1 MKNSILTLIL
11 SCAIFHV
18 FTARADGWLGVNLD
32 GLADYSSTE
41 TFNDAMKSSRR
52 WGRPREPW
60 KHEVKTDDLGWP
72 VEDAGVIVFADRAPE
87 EIEGR
92 YLLAFDGQ
100 ATVEPLLG
108 CATAFCATAPPSAC
122 LLLPCQRAGDFVATV
137 RPVHFGRFRRPC
149 DRSPYTSTASGRS
162 PAGIAANCFGVLG
175 WRRRNRPRMARFGPG
190 AGWPRPHRSLRASAA
205 PPPAASAADPRRG
218 ASSRDT
224 APGPARASARLPRTG
239 GAPSP
244 CDRSSAASPG
254 PDPGKVA
261 FFVRSVC
268 ARPPPGGLA

>member
-1 MKNSILTLIL
+1 M
-11 SCAIFHV
+11 
-18 FTARADGWLGVNLD
+18 
-32 GLADYSSTE
+32 
-41 TFNDAMKSSRR
+41 
-52 WGRPREPW
+52 
-60 KHEVKTDDLGWP
+60 
-72 VEDAGVIVFADRAPE
+72 
-87 EIEGR
+87 
-92 YLLAFDGQ
+92 
-100 ATVEPLLG
+100 LG
-108 CATAFCATAPPSAC
+108 CATPFARPLF
-122 LLLPCQRAGDFVATV
+122 LLFLPCQRADDFVATV

-205 PPPAASAADPRRG
+205 PPPAASAADPRRV

-239 GAPSP
+239 VPPSP

-254 PDPGKVA
+254 PDPRQGGVCRSLRMRSPASGRARLVGPFAQRLVKPMLRRVA
-261 FFVRSVC
+261 FWER
-268 ARPPPGGLA
+268 A